1 MSIGVAFATS
11 VFRTYNDRV
20 RAEAQAV
27 RDRELKD
34 AEKENQKELYQYQ
47 SDLIS
52 DRTKK
57 EYDILTCQTDEYGWE
72 DIRDEVPNVVSRDA
86 VEMPEDK

>member
-1 MSIGVAFATS
+1 MFFYALVEREREKGKRREYLFVSRDWGLLRLTRERI
-11 VFRTYNDRV
+11 
-20 RAEAQAV
+20 AE
-27 RDRELKD
+27 
-34 AEKENQKELYQYQ
+34 
-47 SDLIS
+47 I
-52 DRTKK
+52 TKK